1 MENWAIHY
9 LSVLKRKETDIMI
22 FDWGGQGQRVGKL
35 ELSVGCL
42 NTVGYLL
49 ERWKTANCRKVGFL
63 NEGLLFL

>member
-1 MENWAIHY
+1 
-9 LSVLKRKETDIMI
+9 MI
-22 FDWGGQGQRVGKL
+22 FDWGGGGGGQGERVGKL

-63 NEGLLFL
+63 NEGLFFLCT